1 LNAINP
7 ASIYIVFSPHALVRG
22 KASVRRCSHSAASA
36 DNAVREQGAKAGCV
50 KLCGACQGNDPCLRA
65 AL

>member
-7 ASIYIVFSPHALVRG
+7 ASIYIVFSPLALVRG

-36 DNAVREQGAKAGCV
+36 DNAVRGRARAGLALVFSTGQG
-50 KLCGACQGNDPCLRA
+50 LQE
-65 AL
+65 